1 MRQNFSIFIN
11 KNRRLLPLSATI
23 ILFVI
28 SYAIGAIYLPGMRDR
43 QVFLNL
49 FNQTPYLLVSVIGE
63 TLVVI
68 SGGIDLSVAGIV
80 PLVTT
85 ASASLLRIGWDP
97 WLVMLLMLAIGT
109 TMGAVMGYF
118 ITYMKVQPF
127 IGTLAGMW
135 IGRGLAYF
143 ISNDS
148 IAIDNRIYELLSR
161 TKILIPGLSD
171 VVTQKGA
178 YITPSVIIGMFV
190 FFVVILIAQF
200 TRFGRTIYAMGGN
213 NGANEQ
219 AARLMGLPVNR
230 TKVLVYTFNGFCSAL
245 AGILLSIYTGSGHGM
260 YGTGMEMTV
269 IAAVVIGGTA
279 LTGGQGYVFGAIFGT
294 LITILIQTMI
304 QIQGKLISWWTL
316 IVVGVITLFFIGMQ
330 SFFANLKIGQ
340 ISRDKESRTRRNRKA
355 FFYSVGTIVVIGLL
369 ILAVNIFHKP
379 TPDAACQLKPFRQ
392 NQAASLMKNGAVI
405 AFERNGGA
413 TCIDELYAI
422 YPDGRIEGDNGTKQI
437 NKQVTPKDV
446 EKLITFI
453 VDQRWFT
460 DNMYSTSHI
469 PCRVCYH
476 YFTSVA
482 YKGQEKIVEA
492 VDGGTDAPSE
502 YWLIT
507 GQFNT
512 ILPEFTP

>member
-1 MRQNFSIFIN
+1 MRQNFNIFIN
-11 KNRRLLPLSATI
+11 KYRRLLPLSATI
-23 ILFVI
+23 ILFI
-28 SYAIGAIYLPGMRDR
+28 LSYAIGAIYLPGMRDK

-63 TLVVI
+63 TLVII

-97 WLVMLLMLAIGT
+97 WLVMLLMLAVGT

-148 IAIDNRIYELLSR
+148 ISIDNRIYELLSR
-161 TKILIPGLSD
+161 IKILIPGLSD
-171 VVTQKGA
+171 PVTQKGA

-190 FFVVILIAQF
+190 FIIVILIAQY

-245 AGILLSIYTGSGHGM
+245 SGILLSIYTGSGHGM
-260 YGTGMEMTV
+260 YATGMEMTV

-304 QIQGKLISWWTL
+304 QIQGTLISWWTL

-355 FFYSVGTIVVIGLL
+355 FFYSIGTIGVIGLL
-369 ILAVNIFHKP
+369 ILAINIFHKP
-379 TPDAACQLKPFRQ
+379 ESDAACKLKPFRQ
-392 NQAASLMKNGAVI
+392 EQAASLMKDGAVI

-413 TCIDELYAI
+413 NCIDELYAI
-422 YPDGRIEGDNGTKQI
+422 YPDGRIEGDNGTQQI
-437 NKQVTPKDV
+437 KKQVTPQDV
-446 EKLITFI
+446 EELLSFI

-469 PCRVCYH
+469 PCGVCYH

-482 YKGQEKIVEA
+482 YEGQEKIVEA

-512 ILPEFTP
+512 ILPKFTP

>member
-1 MRQNFSIFIN
+1 MKEKFNFLIN
-11 KNRRLLPLSATI
+11 KYRRLLPLSATI
-23 ILFVI
+23 VLFI
-28 SYAIGAIYLPGMRDR
+28 IAYAVSAVYLPGMRDK
-43 QVFLNL
+43 QVFFNL

-85 ASASLLRIGWDP
+85 ASASLLRTNWDP
-97 WLVMLLMLAIGT
+97 WVVMLLMLTIGT
-109 TMGAVMGYF
+109 AMGAIMGYF

-143 ISNDS
+143 ISNES
-148 IAIDNRIYELLSR
+148 IAIDNRTYAILSR
-161 TKILIPGLSD
+161 TKILIPGLSNI
-171 VVTQKGA
+171 VTQKGA
-178 YITPSVIIGMFV
+178 YITPSVIIGMILFIA
-190 FFVVILIAQF
+190 VIFLAQYS
-200 TRFGRTIYAMGGN
+200 RFGRTIYAMGGN

-219 AARLMGLPVNR
+219 AARLMGLPVDR

-279 LTGGQGYVFGAIFGT
+279 LTGGQGYVFGAVFGT

-304 QIQGKLISWWTL
+304 QIQGQLISWWTL
-316 IVVGVITLFFIGMQ
+316 IVVGVITLFFIGLQ
-330 SFFANLKIGQ
+330 SFFANLKIGKGPG
-340 ISRDKESRTRRNRKA
+340 DKESRKKRNRRGLI
-355 FFYSVGTIVVIGLL
+355 YSACTIGVIGLI

-379 TPDAACQLKPFRQ
+379 AADAACTLKPFRQ
-392 NQAASLMKNGAVI
+392 DQAAGLMETGAVI

-413 TCIDELYAI
+413 KCIDELYAI
-422 YPDGRIEGDNGTKQI
+422 YPDGRITGDNVTQQI
-437 NKQVTPKDV
+437 EKQVTPDEV
-446 EKLITFI
+446 QKLLSFI
-453 VDQRWFT
+453 VDQGWFT
-460 DNMYSTSHI
+460 DNMYSTSHL
-469 PCRVCYH
+469 PCGVCYH

-482 YKGQEKIVEA
+482 YQGQEKTVEA

-512 ILPEFTP
+512 ILPKFAP